1 MATRQKLAQGD
12 GEGVDG
18 EVARREVRGERRPA
32 EVGDVQAQAG
42 DDHAPRPT
50 LGVERDER
58 AAEPLRHAPREVE
71 RPRGDRHVEV
81 DGPPPRP
88 TLEPGV
94 ADCAADEH
102 GSAAPA
108 GDGGDRA
115 QDRDR
120 SVRQPLESENG
131 HGRVSTLDTHDSSG
145 RTPWRSS

>member
-1 MATRQKLAQGD
+1 MWGTIGIT
-12 GEGVDG
+12 GVD
-18 EVARREVRGERRPA
+18 E
-32 EVGDVQAQAG
+32 DVYRA
-42 DDHAPRPT
+42 
-50 LGVERDER
+50 LLRD
-58 AAEPLRHAPREVE
+58 P
-71 RPRGDRHVEV
+71 DI
-81 DGPPPRP
+81 
-88 TLEPGV
+88 GV

-120 SVRQPLESENG
+120 GVRQPLESENG